1 MLKFCHRC
9 ICRQAPGKK
18 GKNIKEART
27 TETSEVTQHGFTINE
42 EQIGLA
48 GAGRKREALH

>member
-1 MLKFCHRC
+1 MLKLCHRC